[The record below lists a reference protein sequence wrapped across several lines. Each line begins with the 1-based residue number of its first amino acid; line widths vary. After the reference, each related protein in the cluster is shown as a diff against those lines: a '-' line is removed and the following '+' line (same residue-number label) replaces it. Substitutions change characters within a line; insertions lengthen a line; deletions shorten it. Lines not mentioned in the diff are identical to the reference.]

1 VFVDYAK
8 VKVKS
13 GRGGDGVVAFR
24 REKHVPKG
32 GPAGGHGGQGGD
44 VFVMADSSLWTL
56 QDVKYRKKYEADNGQ
71 SGGGNQR
78 TGANGNSVTI
88 KVPVGT
94 VIKEQKS
101 KNVVAD
107 LCEDGEVVKIAEGGK
122 GGLGNSA
129 FATSTNRAPR
139 KSTPGKPG
147 QTRKL
152 IFELKIQS
160 DVGLVGLP
168 NAGKSTLISRLSNA
182 KPKIAEYPFTT
193 LTPNRGIVKYGS
205 YQSFLMADIPGLIEG
220 AHKGK
225 GLGHRFLRHLER
237 TKLLVFLIE
246 ITDEDPEE
254 TYDLLNNELNQHLE
268 IFRDKPRLIV
278 FSKNDIIDED
288 TKLEFN
294 RDIPFMSISSV
305 TGDGLEQFVD
315 RVVELLGDKKN
326 G

>member
-1 VFVDYAK
+1 MFVDYAK

-32 GPAGGHGGQGGD
+32 GPAGGHGGRGGD
-44 VFVMADSSLWTL
+44 VFVMADSALWTL
-56 QDVKYRKKYEADNGQ
+56 QDVKYRKKYEAGNGQ

-78 TGANGNSVTI
+78 TGANGDSVTI
-88 KVPVGT
+88 KVPFGT
-94 VIKEQKS
+94 VIKEQKTDQ
-101 KNVVAD
+101 VVAD
-107 LCEDGEVVKIAEGGK
+107 LCEDSEVVKIAEGGK

-193 LTPNRGIVKYGS
+193 LTPNRGIVKYGA

-246 ITDEDPEE
+246 ITDENPEE
-254 TYDLLNNELNQHLE
+254 TYELLNNELNQHLE

-288 TKLEFN
+288 PKIEFN
-294 RDIPFMSISSV
+294 KDIPFMSISSV

-315 RVVELLGDKKN
+315 RVVEILGDKKN